1 MADKIKEMKPNSRND
16 LTQGPIFAKLIGFA
30 IPVILG
36 NLCMQLY
43 NVVDSIVVG
52 NYVGTDALA
61 AVGAV
66 FPIMMLF
73 NALFMGASMG
83 AQIVIS
89 QTFGA
94 KDEDRLRIVTNTAI
108 ALAIMIG
115 AAITIVG
122 TPLARP
128 LLKLIKTPANIIENS
143 TSYLMII
150 FAGTLGNVFF
160 NLGSGALR
168 GMGDSR
174 WPLVA
179 MLVSSVTNIVLD
191 LLFVVKFNMGVAGVA
206 WATTIAHFLSGMIP
220 LWRIQSGAY
229 PVRLHI
235 KDIMHPDKSAAAQI
249 FKLGL
254 PSSIQNAA
262 MSLGSVVIQSFAN
275 SFGSNFIAA
284 NTIIMKTDG
293 FAMMPMM
300 GLGMA
305 STSFVGQNIGA
316 GKIDRAKKGVH
327 AGQLTAIA
335 VAAFVGV
342 VLYFSGPY
350 IMKAFGAD
358 GQVLMM
364 GVSGI
369 HFLAFCY
376 AFMGM
381 DHVTG
386 GAMRGAGAAIAPA
399 ITSIMANLI
408 RIPLAYL
415 LAARPLRTEIAQ
427 VLAAKSPELATKAS
441 ELFATGAYKTLE
453 EAEQSAAA
461 VIAAPNHFMYM
472 FYVMGI
478 SMFCGALMIFLY
490 FKFGKWQNKSVVR
503 RLEAAEAEKAEGT
516 EA

>member
-1 MADKIKEMKPNSRND
+1 MKTTSRND
-16 LTQGPIFAKLIGFA
+16 LTEGPILGKLIGFA

-36 NLCMQLY
+36 NLCLQLY

-73 NALFMGASMG
+73 NALFMGVSMG

-94 KDEDRLRIVTNTAI
+94 KDELRLRTVANTAI
-108 ALAIMIG
+108 TLAFIIG
-115 AAITIVG
+115 AAITAIG

-128 LLKLIKTPANIIENS
+128 LLKLIKTPANIIGDS
-143 TSYLMII
+143 TAYLMII
-150 FAGTLGNVFF
+150 FAGTLGNVFY

-191 LLFVVKFNMGVAGVA
+191 LVFVIYFNMGVAGVA
-206 WATTIAHFLSGMIP
+206 WATTISHFLSGLIP
-220 LWRIQSGAY
+220 LFRIQSGAY
-229 PVRLHI
+229 PVRLYR
-235 KDIMHPDKSAAAQI
+235 KDILHPDKTAAGQI
-249 FKLGL
+249 FRLGL
-254 PSSIQNAA
+254 PSSLQNAA

-284 NTIIMKTDG
+284 NTIIMKADG

-316 GKIDRAKKGVH
+316 GKTERAKKGVH
-327 AGQLTAIA
+327 AGQLSA
-335 VAAFVGV
+335 VIVALAVGSL
-342 VLYFSGPY
+342 LYLLCEY

-364 GVSGI
+364 GISGI
-369 HFLAFCY
+369 RFLAFCY
-376 AFMGM
+376 AFVGL
-381 DHVTG
+381 DQVTG
-386 GAMRGAGAAIAPA
+386 GAMRGAGAAIVPA
-399 ITSIMANLI
+399 ITAITSNLV
-408 RIPLAYL
+408 RIPLAYFL
-415 LAARPLRTEIAQ
+415 GARPLRREIAQ
-427 VLAAKSPELATKAS
+427 ILSEKGPDLTEKAA
-441 ELFATGAYKTLE
+441 ELFAGGAYSTME

-461 VIAAPNHFMYM
+461 ILAAPNHFMYM
-472 FYVMGI
+472 FYAMGI
-478 SMFCGALMIFLY
+478 SMFCGALLIFLY
-490 FKFGKWQNKSVVR
+490 FKFGNWHNKSVVKR
-503 RLEAAEAEKAEGT
+503 EVT
-516 EA
+516 EDNN